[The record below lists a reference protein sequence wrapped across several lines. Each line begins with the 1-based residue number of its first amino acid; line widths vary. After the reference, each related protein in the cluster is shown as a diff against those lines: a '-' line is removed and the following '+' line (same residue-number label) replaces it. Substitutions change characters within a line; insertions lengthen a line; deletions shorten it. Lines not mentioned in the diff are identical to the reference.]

1 MSLSFIEH
9 KCVTITS
16 FVVGALTFLAEYFN
30 FNPISNYIY
39 LAAFVLILLSLL
51 CALIVE
57 RKKEKFFKNSDIH
70 IPVVINVDSNK
81 PANHVFNMLIKDIEE
96 KYGYSNYEEGLKKYL
111 NIVRSDLIY
120 EYGVGIENIYNKN
133 KVISFLQIISYNLN
147 KIQSSVKN
155 KIVFHVAYYRRPA
168 FAFLIGNI
176 FENDEIVVY
185 QNNPD
190 KDFFDEV
197 AHTQSRNY
205 KTNVKKFEKFT
216 VQKEISDPDDKEI
229 LVVINASSHKVNLN
243 AKSLKKYQ
251 NRLILNANHDG
262 TIQLSED
269 WMRYVQEIFTVLN
282 TLQTQYEHIV
292 IAHAMPESI
301 ALLVGMA
308 IGNYWNI
315 TITQYDDADYKFFM
329 NMKEINLYY

>member
-1 MSLSFIEH
+1 MNLSFIEH

-30 FNPISNYIY
+30 FNPISKYIY
-39 LAAFVLILLSLL
+39 LAAFALILLSVL
-51 CALIVE
+51 CALYVE
-57 RKKEKFFKNSDIH
+57 RKKEKFFKNEDVH

-81 PANHVFNMLIKDIEE
+81 SANHVFNMLIKNIEE
-96 KYGYSNYEEGLKKYL
+96 KYGYSDYEEDLKKYL
-111 NIVRSDLIY
+111 NVVRNDLIY
-120 EYGVGIENIYNKN
+120 EYGIGLENIYTKN
-133 KVISFLQIISYNLN
+133 KVLSFLQIISYNLH
-147 KIQSSVKN
+147 KIQSSIKN

-176 FENDEIVVY
+176 FENDEIIVY

-190 KDFFDEV
+190 RDFFDEV
-197 AHTQSRNY
+197 AHTQNRNY
-205 KTNVKKFEKFT
+205 KTKVKEFEKFSVT
-216 VQKEISDPDDKEI
+216 YNISDSKNKEV
-229 LVVINASSHKVNLN
+229 LLVINASSHTVNLN

-251 NRLILNANHDG
+251 NKIILNANHDG
-262 TIQLSED
+262 TIQLTEN
-269 WMRYVQEIFTVLN
+269 WMKYVQEIFTVLN
-282 TLQTQYEHIV
+282 NLQTEYEHIV

-308 IGNYWNI
+308 IGNYWNV
-315 TITQYDDADYKFFM
+315 TITQYDDGDYKFFM